1 MASVATGPSK
11 LSFQCLYR
19 AGSVRKSTRPRSPSV
34 MSAPLRLSE
43 NDPERLGPSRPEI
56 LPAVRRAAVEQ
67 RAVAGLE
74 HVTVAV
80 VVQGDLASDHV
91 EQLHLA
97 GLDDDLLG
105 RDPALLGPE
114 RRDDRADLALEEP
127 GAQHRPALRR
137 AIEADDRVVL
147 LAGHHDRAGGL
158 AVEQRG
164 DWHAER
170 RGDPAERVERRGE
183 PPRLDL
189 RHHARRQVRLLRE
202 LALLQLALG
211 AQALDTRAERGHATS
226 APGPPAGSSPAR
238 DASAP
243 ATNTRVLLFRE
254 GWVKARVSRG
264 LGRPAAR

>member
-19 AGSVRKSTRPRSPSV
+19 AGSVRKSTRPCSPSV

-43 NDPERLGPSRPEI
+43 NDPERLGPLHPEI
-56 LPAVRRAAVEQ
+56 LPAVGRAAVEQ

-80 VVQGDLASDHV
+80 VVQGDFASDHV

-137 AIEADDRVVL
+137 AVEADDGVVL
-147 LAGHHDRAGGL
+147 QRVTTIEPAG
-158 AVEQRG
+158 
-164 DWHAER
+164 W
-170 RGDPAERVERRGE
+170 PSN
-183 PPRLDL
+183 
-189 RHHARRQVRLLRE
+189 
-202 LALLQLALG
+202 
-211 AQALDTRAERGHATS
+211 S
-226 APGPPAGSSPAR
+226 APIGTP
-238 DASAP
+238 SA
-243 ATNTRVLLFRE
+243 A
-254 GWVKARVSRG
+254 AI
-264 LGRPAAR
+264 RP